1 MLPLIKNRCLNWRDV
16 HMLFSHLKSSLQKE
30 REVGISCMRV
40 LSLKK
45 MSNKG
50 CIYCAL
56 EVAAFWWSELMWDP
70 IITLQALFSMEH
82 FDFAGDSFVF
92 VHHIWLLQGTST
104 IFCFWAESENL
115 DKFYNHH
122 WICPDHPSL
131 PCSVE
136 LKSEFDTFVRCSRN
150 PANYGIVPRF
160 SLGSRTVELRWY
172 SEKEQLV
179 LPANTSC

>member
-1 MLPLIKNRCLNWRDV
+1 
-16 HMLFSHLKSSLQKE
+16 MLFRQIFFTE
-30 REVGISCMRV
+30 RKRSTEAGISCMRF
-40 LSLKK
+40 LSLKDTFK
-45 MSNKG
+45 KG
-50 CIYCAL
+50 CICCAP
-56 EVAAFWWSELMWDP
+56 EVAAFWWAEPQLMWDP
-70 IITLQALFSMEH
+70 IMTLQALFSMEH
-82 FDFAGDSFVF
+82 FDFAGDSVFVF

-115 DKFYNHH
+115 EKCYNHH

-136 LKSEFDTFVRCSRN
+136 LKSEFDTFVCCSRN
-150 PANYGIVPRF
+150 PANYGIIPRF
-160 SLGSRTVELRWY
+160 GLGSRTVELRCY